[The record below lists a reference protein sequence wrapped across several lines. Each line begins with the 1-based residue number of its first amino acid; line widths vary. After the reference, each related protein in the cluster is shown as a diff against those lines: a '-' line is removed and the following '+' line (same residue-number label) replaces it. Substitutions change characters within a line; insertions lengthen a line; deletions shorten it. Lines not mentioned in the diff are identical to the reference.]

1 MHSPQPALP
10 NQTGTSEHNG
20 RFCEG
25 KWILGRQ
32 QESRANCTG
41 MQRLSFPPPPPR
53 HNAIP
58 PPRAPGTMWF
68 HPKLTHHREAVGGVE
83 TTRLFLE
90 LPAGLQNSASLS

>member
-1 MHSPQPALP
+1 MHSRQPALP

-20 RFCEG
+20 RLCEV

-32 QESRANCTG
+32 QESHANCTG
-41 MQRLSFPPPPPR
+41 MQRLFPLPPS

-68 HPKLTHHREAVGGVE
+68 HPKLTHRVAVGGVE
-83 TTRLFLE
+83 TTGLFLE
-90 LPAGLQNSASLS
+90 LPAGLQNSTSLS

>member
-1 MHSPQPALP
+1 MHSRQPALP

-20 RFCEG
+20 RLCEG

-32 QESRANCTG
+32 QESHANCTG
-41 MQRLSFPPPPPR
+41 MQRLFPLPPS

-68 HPKLTHHREAVGGVE
+68 HPKLTHREAVGGVE

-90 LPAGLQNSASLS
+90 LPAGLQNSTSLS